1 MRDNFNKL
9 TIEVYKNNKLENTL
23 VNTDKE
29 QVQKELISDLLS
41 TYFNKK
47 HNISEANYYNIIK
60 VQYTE
65 NINNNKY
72 KTIRRYEYI
81 EEGA

>member
-9 TIEVYKNNKLENTL
+9 TIEVYKNNQLENTL

-47 HNISEANYYNIIK
+47 HNISEANYYNIIT

-65 NINNNKY
+65 NIDNNKY

>member
-47 HNISEANYYNIIK
+47 HNISEVNYYNIIK

-65 NINNNKY
+65 NISGIKY